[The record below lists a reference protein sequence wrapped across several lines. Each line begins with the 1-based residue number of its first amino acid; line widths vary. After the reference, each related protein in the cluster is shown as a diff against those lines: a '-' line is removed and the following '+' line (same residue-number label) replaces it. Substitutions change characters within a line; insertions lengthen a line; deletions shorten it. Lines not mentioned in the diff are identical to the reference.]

1 MKKKINNFTKLFIL
15 SMIIC
20 LLFADIQTTQVFAAS
35 STYQKAVVM
44 YNDKFDDCARKNMY
58 VKINCDLRDRSG
70 WSVNDKGKK
79 VSLRSFWYSENVRY
93 IFKDVNKDGI
103 PEAFFYN
110 SKLRVMLLCT
120 IYKKQVK
127 LLGVFRTS
135 DFYAQ
140 PISYNKKNNVFI
152 ITTLI
157 TGRSASRN
165 ILGIKGSRLYRLCT
179 LSDYICPIESDGSW
193 PVKYWINGKQASKS
207 NYQQYYKKYYQSI
220 SIYDWGP

>member
-70 WSVNDKGKK
+70 WNVNDKGKK

-140 PISYNKKNNVFI
+140 PINYNKKNNVFI

-157 TGRSASRN
+157 TARSTSRN
-165 ILGIKGSRLYRLCT
+165 VLGIKNGKLYRLCT
-179 LSDYICPIESDGSW
+179 LSSYTGSMQPDFSV
-193 PVKYWINGKQASKS
+193 PVEYWINGKRTSS
-207 NYQQYYKKYYQSI
+207 STYQRYYKKYYQSL
-220 SIYDWGP
+220 SRYTWGP